1 MYKTQDTTIYI
12 QAVGGNGAQSN
23 QETRTRRSKRVSL
36 GDGKRKMTK
45 AWEWRNCRL
54 EFDLVES
61 SRVYLILPPF
71 DTKKAGTTWVAC
83 FLRKQLQTNCLSSS
97 VNLSSQGPHPMG
109 ATLSSVCSSLRHIR
123 NDCLPVG
130 AEAQDGYSSPW
141 GSLSHT
147 FGKLLRWTWS
157 NRNIGTGR
165 LTNAA
170 ISKDI

>member
-71 DTKKAGTTWVAC
+71 DTKKTGSTRVAC
-83 FLRKQLQTNCLSSS
+83 FLRKQLKLKQTAWA
-97 VNLSSQGPHPMG
+97 PHKIWALKVTIHHP
-109 ATLSSVCSSLRHIR
+109 I
-123 NDCLPVG
+123 
-130 AEAQDGYSSPW
+130 
-141 GSLSHT
+141 GSISHT
-147 FGKLLRWTWS
+147 SICYLSQDSYRFARGIFLLGAPPPPWS
-157 NRNIGTGR
+157 PSNISELWGGIVICA
-165 LTNAA
+165 L
-170 ISKDI
+170 SK